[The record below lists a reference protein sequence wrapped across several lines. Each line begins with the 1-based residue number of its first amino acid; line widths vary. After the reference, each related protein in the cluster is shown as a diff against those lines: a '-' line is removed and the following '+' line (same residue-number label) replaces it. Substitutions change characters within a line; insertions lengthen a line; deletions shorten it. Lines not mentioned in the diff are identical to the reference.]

1 MLQVRYTPYRMKT
14 NDPNPD
20 SESDIPEEPD
30 RNSRFRPF
38 AAARSVLSDLPLGR
52 DAVSS
57 FFRSGDKKISWR
69 RNLYA
74 IWLAQLLAIMGFNLR
89 TPFLPLFFGDLGVDT
104 TEQQALWT
112 GLILAVGAAMM
123 AITSPFWGA
132 LADRR
137 GRKPMLLRAQFA
149 SFFTIGLTAFVV
161 EPWQMLGLRVIE
173 GGLAG
178 TVTAATALVAVSMP
192 KERLGFGL
200 GLIQTAVFS
209 GSAIGPLLG
218 GLLAD
223 RLGYRESFMV
233 SAFMLLTSGLITVFF
248 VRENFTPVSR
258 ASGAKSS
265 QPAWRLLLAPVLLSL
280 TFSML
285 AIRFASS
292 AVQPIIPL
300 YVEQLAH
307 TEASTSTLAG
317 VTLGILGLTSAISSV
332 FLGRLGDKR
341 GHHKILIGCGLGAGL
356 IYLPMAIAQ
365 MPWHLIVFQAIFGVF
380 AGGLIPAA
388 NALIARVTDP
398 SRQGTVFGLMNTA
411 ASLGGFLGPLAGAG
425 LAAGIGLRATF
436 VATGFVLL
444 VMVAMLITTGKRHPI
459 AGGAS
464 AKA

>member
-1 MLQVRYTPYRMKT
+1 MKT
-14 NDPNPD
+14 NDPRPD
-20 SESDIPEEPD
+20 SESDNSELPGTRE
-30 RNSRFRPF
+30 SRFRHL
-38 AAARSVLSDLPLGR
+38 AAARSVFGDLPLGR
-52 DAVSS
+52 DAVRS
-57 FFRSGDKKISWR
+57 FFRSGNKKVSWR

-89 TPFLPLFFGDLGVDT
+89 TPFLPLYFGELGVDT
-104 TEQQALWT
+104 AEQQALWT
-112 GLILAVGAAMM
+112 GLILAIGAAMM

-132 LADRR
+132 LADKR

-149 SFFTIGLTAFVV
+149 SFITIGLTAFVV

-218 GLLAD
+218 GLMAD
-223 RLGYRESFMV
+223 SLGYRESFIV
-233 SAFMLLTSGLITVFF
+233 ASLMLLSSGLITLFIVQETF
-248 VRENFTPVSR
+248 RPAP
-258 ASGAKSS
+258 ASSTSTSS
-265 QPAWRLLLAPVLLSL
+265 GPAWRVMLGPVLLAL

-300 YVEQLAH
+300 YVEELAH
-307 TEASTSTLAG
+307 TDASTSTLAG
-317 VTLGILGLTSAISSV
+317 VTLGVLGLTSAISSI
-332 FLGRLGDKR
+332 FLGRLGDR
-341 GHHKILIGCGLGAGL
+341 HGHYTILIACGIGAGL
-356 IYLPMAIAQ
+356 IYLPMALAQ
-365 MPWHLIVFQAIFGVF
+365 MPWHLIVLQAIFGVF
-380 AGGLIPAA
+380 AGGMIPAA

-411 ASLGGFLGPLAGAG
+411 ASFGGFLGPLAGAG
-425 LAAGIGLRATF
+425 LAAGIGFRATF
-436 VATGFVLL
+436 VVTGFVLL
-444 VMVAMLITTGKRHPI
+444 IMVGMLISTGKRHEMEPE
-459 AGGAS
+459 ADVRA
-464 AKA
+464 